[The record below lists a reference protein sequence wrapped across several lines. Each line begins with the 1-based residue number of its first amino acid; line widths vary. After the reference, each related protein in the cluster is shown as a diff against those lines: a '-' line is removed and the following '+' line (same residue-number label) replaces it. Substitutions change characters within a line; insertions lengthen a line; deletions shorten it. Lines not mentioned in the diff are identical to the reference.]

1 MCLLPQWVADRLS
14 DAYTGPSGGYLWP
27 EATDKHF
34 RPVFTAARKVAGL
47 PASFT
52 PHSLRHVF
60 ASVAL
65 ANGVPLTDV

>member
-1 MCLLPQWVADRLS
+1 
-14 DAYTGPSGGYLWP
+14 
-27 EATDKHF
+27 
-34 RPVFTAARKVAGL
+34 VFTAARKVAGL